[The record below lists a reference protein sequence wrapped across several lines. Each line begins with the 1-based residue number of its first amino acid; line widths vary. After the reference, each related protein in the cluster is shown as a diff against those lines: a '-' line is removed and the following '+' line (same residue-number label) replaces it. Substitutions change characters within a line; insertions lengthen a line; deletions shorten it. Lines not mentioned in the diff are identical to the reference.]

1 MSEATTSTLEINRP
15 SMYFA
20 KYRSYPIFVD
30 GGKVGAV
37 KDGAALSVSL
47 QSGSHNVWSRI
58 DWKKSNKAEI
68 RIEAGKT
75 TRIKVGYKKKA
86 GLRLLLPITLGLVR
100 NKGDVVDILTFGC

>member
-1 MSEATTSTLEINRP
+1 
-15 SMYFA
+15 MYFA